1 MKKIINYTFPLFFIL
16 FSCENEEEGNPRP
29 GGLTASK
36 GHAVGCIR
44 IDFTKNE
51 NVNSITLERRE
62 KGLEEWQHITSTQ
75 LTSFDESAGYP
86 QGRGLP
92 PGKIFEYRIKNDW
105 PEDAEYSEIAEGYA
119 YDIIPVTEIQITS
132 ANTSNNLTWY
142 EANNGTFINDS
153 EIYFDVYRSTDSL
166 GTYEKITQVDEDRS
180 YFDDFT
186 FKPELQGKK
195 FYYRVDVYFRFEL
208 NLPSGGNHWEST
220 APIEGTIVS
229 SESNTG
235 GNPTVDYTITDLGQV
250 ASSSP
255 GYIHSLE
262 TKEIDNTIYLG
273 AVIDAGANSIGK
285 PALYKLNGS
294 SWQAQWPSLPNPDI
308 GFTRTSFAINS
319 DKSYMAG
326 ISDSL
331 CVYEWNGSVWSANLT
346 PDNLGAGPTNSPG
359 AVSIEVFNN
368 ELYMAIEQAPDFDL
382 QVLKWDGTSAWD
394 TIGGDVNGMIATGSI
409 FESKIENIDGTLYL
423 HYLQDDILNIKHL
436 DGTSWIT
443 DLEWTQDNLND
454 IQLDKNG
461 SELYFSSNTLSINFD
476 GGVYR
481 VTGTSSVENII
492 PNDAEWFELGV
503 FSFTIDSEGSLIVSS
518 MKVESAELHY
528 PYINVYDGTEWKT
541 ISDDFSDGTEP
552 TGIESIGTDIYYI
565 FGDATSQGQWIDP
578 TILKS
583 KKYTK

>member
-1 MKKIINYTFPLFFIL
+1 M
-16 FSCENEEEGNPRP
+16 
-29 GGLTASK
+29 
-36 GHAVGCIR
+36 
-44 IDFTKNE
+44 
-51 NVNSITLERRE
+51 
-62 KGLEEWQHITSTQ
+62 
-75 LTSFDESAGYP
+75 
-86 QGRGLP
+86 
-92 PGKIFEYRIKNDW
+92 
-105 PEDAEYSEIAEGYA
+105 
-119 YDIIPVTEIQITS
+119 
-132 ANTSNNLTWY
+132 
-142 EANNGTFINDS
+142 
-153 EIYFDVYRSTDSL
+153 
-166 GTYEKITQVDEDRS
+166 
-180 YFDDFT
+180 
-186 FKPELQGKK
+186 
-195 FYYRVDVYFRFEL
+195 YFRFEL
-208 NLPSGGNHWEST
+208 NLPSGGNLWEST

-235 GNPTVDYTITDLGQV
+235 GNPTVDYTITDLGQA
-250 ASSSP
+250 ASSSL
-255 GYIHSLE
+255 GFIHSLE

-273 AVIDAGANSIGK
+273 AIIDAGANSIGK

-319 DKSYMAG
+319 DKSYMA
-326 ISDSL
+326 
-331 CVYEWNGSVWSANLT
+331 
-346 PDNLGAGPTNSPG
+346 
-359 AVSIEVFNN
+359 
-368 ELYMAIEQAPDFDL
+368 IEQAPDFDL
-382 QVLKWDGTSAWD
+382 QVLKWDGMSAWD
-394 TIGGDVNGMIATGSI
+394 TIGGDVNGKIATGSI

-423 HYLQDDILNIKHL
+423 HYLQNDILNIKHL
-436 DGTSWIT
+436 DGTSWTT
-443 DLEWTQDNLND
+443 DLEWPQDHLTD

-565 FGDATSQGQWIDP
+565 YGDATSQGQWIDP